1 MFIIRKINM
10 IRYWFKILRS
20 EENALPLVVYCMLK
34 LDVDNSFSY
43 NGANWAFQIKTFL
56 ETHVFSNIW
65 LNQDVTSVS
74 FSVIKQRMHDV
85 YHQSWYADINNSPR
99 LSTYCRFKHTF
110 VLEIYLDFILEKKYR
125 IALCQFRIS
134 AHNLAIEIGRHQNIP
149 RDNRKC
155 NFYNLNA
162 IESEYH
168 FLLVSTYRS

>member
-20 EENALPLVVYCMLK
+20 EENALPLVVYRMLK
-34 LDVDNSFSY
+34 LDADNSITY
-43 NGANWAFQIKTFL
+43 NGANSAFQIKTFL
-56 ETHVFSNIW
+56 EIHGFSNIW

-74 FSVIKQRMHDV
+74 FPVIKQRILDV

-99 LSTYCRFKHTF
+99 LSTYYRFKHTF
-110 VLEIYLDFILEKKYR
+110 VFEKYLDFILEKKYR

-134 AHNLAIEIGRHQNIP
+134 AHNLAIEIERHQNIP

-155 NFYNLNA
+155 NVCNLNA
-162 IESEYH
+162 IESEYR
-168 FLLVSTYRS
+168 FLLE